1 MINLQFGLLN
11 YHKENETKEDQFL
24 ESSLNYSLLKSDSD
38 SLIVGVDE
46 VGRGC
51 LFGGVVAAAVAMP
64 LKKIHLLRD
73 IGVNDS
79 KKLTP
84 RKRESLINPIKAVV
98 DCYSIVEVD
107 NITIDQINIFQ
118 ASLLAMTRAILNLS
132 ISPYLCLV
140 DGKFTLPNLSFPQI
154 SLIKGDMRSPLIA
167 SASILAKVWRD
178 EKMLEYDQRYT
189 NYDLKIIK
197 VMVQKHLD
205 AIALY
210 GLTPLHRKSFNC
222 GQ

>member
-1 MINLQFGLLN
+1 MKQKKIN
-11 YHKENETKEDQFL
+11 FL

-64 LKKIHLLRD
+64 LRKIHLLRD

-98 DCYSIVEVD
+98 DSYSIVEVD

-140 DGKFTLPNLSFPQI
+140 DGKFTLPNLAFPQI

-178 EKMLEYDQRYT
+178 EKMLEYDQRYP
-189 NYDLKIIK
+189 NYDLKNNK
-197 VMVQKHLD
+197 GYGTKKHRD

>member
-1 MINLQFGLLN
+1 MKQKKIN
-11 YHKENETKEDQFL
+11 FL

-79 KKLTP
+79 KKLTA

-178 EKMLEYDQRYT
+178 EKMLEYDQRYP
-189 NYDLKIIK
+189 NYDLKNNK
-197 VMVQKHLD
+197 GYGTKKHRD

>member
-1 MINLQFGLLN
+1 MKQHKIN
-11 YHKENETKEDQFL
+11 FL
-24 ESSLNYSLLKSDSD
+24 ESSFHYSLLKSNSD

-64 LKKIHLLRD
+64 LKKIHLLKD

-79 KKLTP
+79 KKLTA
-84 RKRESLINPIKAVV
+84 RKRQSLINPIKTVV
-98 DCYSIVEVD
+98 DCYSVVEVD

-118 ASLLAMTRAILNLS
+118 ASLLAMTKAILNLS

-140 DGKFTLPNLSFPQI
+140 DGKFTLPNLAFPQI
-154 SLIKGDMRSPLIA
+154 SLVKGDMRSPLIA

-178 EKMLEYDQRYT
+178 EKMLEYDQRYP
-189 NYDLKIIK
+189 NYDLKNNK
-197 VMVQKHLD
+197 GYGTKKHRD

>member
-1 MINLQFGLLN
+1 MKQKKIN
-11 YHKENETKEDQFL
+11 FL

-189 NYDLKIIK
+189 NYDLKNNK
-197 VMVQKHLD
+197 GYGTKKHLD

>member
-1 MINLQFGLLN
+1 MKQKKIN
-11 YHKENETKEDQFL
+11 FL

-178 EKMLEYDQRYT
+178 EKMLEYDQRYP
-189 NYDLKIIK
+189 NYDLKNNK
-197 VMVQKHLD
+197 GYGTKKHRD

>member
-1 MINLQFGLLN
+1 MKQHKIN
-11 YHKENETKEDQFL
+11 FL
-24 ESSLNYSLLKSDSD
+24 ESSFNYSLLKSNSD

-64 LKKIHLLRD
+64 LKKIHLLKD

-79 KKLTP
+79 KKLTA
-84 RKRESLINPIKAVV
+84 RKRQSLINPIKTVV
-98 DCYSIVEVD
+98 DCYSVVEVD

-118 ASLLAMTRAILNLS
+118 ASLLAMTKAILNLS

-140 DGKFTLPNLSFPQI
+140 DGKFTLPNLAFPQI
-154 SLIKGDMRSPLIA
+154 SLVKGDMRSPLIA

-178 EKMLEYDQRYT
+178 EKMLEYDQRYP
-189 NYDLKIIK
+189 NYDLKNNK
-197 VMVQKHLD
+197 GYGTKKHRD

>member
-1 MINLQFGLLN
+1 MKQKKIN
-11 YHKENETKEDQFL
+11 FL

-197 VMVQKHLD
+197 VMVQKTSRCDRTLWFN
-205 AIALY
+205 
-210 GLTPLHRKSFNC
+210 SFTSEIF
-222 GQ
+222 

>member
-1 MINLQFGLLN
+1 MKQKKIN
-11 YHKENETKEDQFL
+11 FL

-178 EKMLEYDQRYT
+178 EKMLEYDQRYP
-189 NYDLKIIK
+189 NYDLKNNK
-197 VMVQKHLD
+197 GYGTKKHQD

>member
-1 MINLQFGLLN
+1 MKQKKIN
-11 YHKENETKEDQFL
+11 FL

-79 KKLTP
+79 KKLTA

-98 DCYSIVEVD
+98 DSYSIVEVD

-132 ISPYLCLV
+132 ISPYLCLI

-178 EKMLEYDQRYT
+178 EKMLEYDQRYP
-189 NYDLKIIK
+189 NYDLKNNK
-197 VMVQKHLD
+197 GYGTKKHRD